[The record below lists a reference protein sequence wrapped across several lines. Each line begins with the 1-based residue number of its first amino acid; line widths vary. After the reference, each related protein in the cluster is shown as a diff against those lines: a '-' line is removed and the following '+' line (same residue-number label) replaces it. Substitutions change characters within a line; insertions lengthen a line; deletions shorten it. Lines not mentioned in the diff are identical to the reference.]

1 MSKCLVLLLL
11 FALGAERGF
20 ANTSNY
26 DEKVRTKT
34 VSTLLNAKWAS
45 TPTELEMSEFLNEE
59 DPSYFWS
66 FVEGLHTLS
75 ADLMSGMFQSKF
87 THLSNIIM
95 FSYVIRN

>member
-1 MSKCLVLLLL
+1 MSKYLVLLLL
-11 FALGAERGF
+11 FAVGAERGF

-26 DEKVRTKT
+26 DEKIRTKT

-66 FVEGLHTLS
+66 FVEGLHSIS
-75 ADLMSGMFQSKF
+75 ADLMGGMLQSKF
-87 THLSNIIM
+87 THLSIIK
-95 FSYVIRN
+95 FSSVIRN